1 MCFVS
6 GQNKSVQ
13 IFCFFFAHLCVTYF
27 ATGHSYTVQVKPL
40 GALLL
45 EKEPHEE
52 SKNIN
57 SKNIRERLQTKVNWE
72 KNCFPSKHN

>member
-13 IFCFFFAHLCVTYF
+13 IFCFFLHTFVSHTLPQVIPTLYR
-27 ATGHSYTVQVKPL
+27 VKPL